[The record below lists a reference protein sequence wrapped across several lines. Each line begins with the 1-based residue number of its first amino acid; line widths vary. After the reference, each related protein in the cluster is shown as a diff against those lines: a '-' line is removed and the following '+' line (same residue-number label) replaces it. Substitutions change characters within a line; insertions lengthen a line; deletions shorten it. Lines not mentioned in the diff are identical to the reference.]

1 MTRDANAGAPNF
13 DRIAQ
18 LYRWMEYA
26 TFGRSLERCRNRF
39 LPQLQGCRSA
49 LVLGDGDGRFL
60 ARLLAASPD
69 LRADAVDTSR
79 AMLHLLERRAE
90 AFSRNAGA
98 RLRTHPTSALAF
110 SPQHS
115 YDLVV
120 THFFL
125 DCLAQAEL
133 DTLCARIVP
142 HLVPGALWVVSEFH
156 IPAGAMHWPSRIV
169 IRLLYLA
176 FRLLTGLRARELPD
190 HAAALAAS
198 GFTRIAQ
205 HLSLGGLLTSELWQL
220 REYTPAML
228 PPQHARPALAP
239 DPLPDPEPASPSLPG
254 PDPGVYRHE
263 PRTPPPSPLSDKAP
277 NE

>member
-1 MTRDANAGAPNF
+1 MTRDANIGAPNF
-13 DRIAQ
+13 DRIAPI
-18 LYRWMEYA
+18 YRWMEYA

-39 LPQLQGCRSA
+39 LPQLQGCRRA

-60 ARLLAASPD
+60 ARLLAANPD

-79 AMLHLLERRAE
+79 AMLRLLERRAE
-90 AFSRNAGA
+90 AVSTTNA
-98 RLRTHPTSALAF
+98 RLHTHQASALTF
-110 SPQHS
+110 LPQRS

-125 DCLAQAEL
+125 DCLTQTQL
-133 DTLCARIVP
+133 DGLCARIVP
-142 HLVPGALWVVSEFH
+142 HLEPRALWIVSEFR
-156 IPAGAMHWPSRIV
+156 IPPGMMRWPSRILV
-169 IRLLYLA
+169 RLLYLA
-176 FRLLTGLRARELPD
+176 FRLLTGLRIRKLPD
-190 HAAALAAS
+190 HAAALAAD

-228 PPQHARPALAP
+228 PPRYPRTDP
-239 DPLPDPEPASPSLPG
+239 VTDPLPDPEPASPSLPG
-254 PDPGVYRHE
+254 PDPGVYHPE
-263 PRTPPPSPLSDKAP
+263 PCAPAPQPPSDKSL